1 MRQLSAEERLVL
13 MEAEVARLSESVR
26 KGSQSTSDLERRTT
40 HLEQQMQDVIAMGN
54 HLAQMMTD
62 LSLKLEASPQESGA
76 LQREVQDLREGLTT
90 LVQIVSKLADQ
101 RFAA

>member
-26 KGSQSTSDLERRTT
+26 RGAQSTSDLERRTS
-40 HLEQQMQDVIAMGN
+40 HLEQQMRDLLAMVS
-54 HLAQMMTD
+54 HLAQMMTE
-62 LSLKLEASPQESGA
+62 LSLQLEHTPAHQEA
-76 LQREVQDLREGLTT
+76 LQHEIHGLREGLTS
-90 LVQIVSKLADQ
+90 LVQIVGRLADQ

>member
-26 KGSQSTSDLERRTT
+26 KGARSTSDLDRRTG
-40 HLEQQMQDVIAMGN
+40 HLEQQMQDIIAMGN

-62 LSLKLEASPQESGA
+62 LSLKLEASPQAMQS
-76 LQREVQDLREGLTT
+76 EVQELREGLTT
-90 LVQIVSKLADQ
+90 LVQIVGKLADQ

>member
-1 MRQLSAEERLVL
+1 MRQLSADDRLVL

-26 KGSQSTSDLERRTT
+26 KGAQATGELERRTS
-40 HLEQQMQDVIAMGN
+40 HLEAQMRDLLAMVN

-62 LSLKLEASPQESGA
+62 LSLQLEASPKEQEA
-76 LQREVQDLREGLTT
+76 LQREVQDLRDGLTT
-90 LVQIVSKLADQ
+90 LVQIVSKIADQ